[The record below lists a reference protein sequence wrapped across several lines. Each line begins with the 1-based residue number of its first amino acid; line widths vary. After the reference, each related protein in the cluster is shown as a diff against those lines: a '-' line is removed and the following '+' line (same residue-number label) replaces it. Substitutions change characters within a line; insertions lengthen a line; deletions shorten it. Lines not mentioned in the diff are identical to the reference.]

1 MPSSHFEINPGAIDA
16 ILRGRESM
24 AQKRRQAD
32 RIAAAWK
39 ANINRITGA
48 TDRSI
53 GVEQDG
59 HDMIVSADRS
69 RDPNTAWPY
78 LEYGTSK
85 MRAQAPAR
93 RAIRGGL

>member
-1 MPSSHFEINPGAIDA
+1 MPSSHFEINPGAIDV

-24 AQKRRQAD
+24 AQKRKQAEQ
-32 RIAAAWK
+32 IAAAWR

-53 GVEQDG
+53 GVEQEG

-69 RDPNTAWPY
+69 RDSETAWSY
-78 LEYGTSK
+78 LEYGTSS

-93 RAIRGGL
+93 RAIRRG